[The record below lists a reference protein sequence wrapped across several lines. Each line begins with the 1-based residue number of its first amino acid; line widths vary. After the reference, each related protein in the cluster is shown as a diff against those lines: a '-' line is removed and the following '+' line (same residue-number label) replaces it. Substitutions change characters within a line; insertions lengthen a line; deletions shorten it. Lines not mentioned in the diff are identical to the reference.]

1 MATGSKY
8 ATQIV
13 QDEAVWTA
21 NITRRVSRKEVVVSK
36 TQSGFATEAEAQT
49 WADAELKAFV
59 ENQSE
64 RNKRRNKQR

>member
-13 QDEAVWTA
+13 QDEATWTA
-21 NITRRVSRKEVVVSK
+21 NITRRASRKAVVVSK
-36 TQSGFATEAEAQT
+36 TQSGFVTEAEAQA
-49 WADAELKAFV
+49 WADTELKAFM